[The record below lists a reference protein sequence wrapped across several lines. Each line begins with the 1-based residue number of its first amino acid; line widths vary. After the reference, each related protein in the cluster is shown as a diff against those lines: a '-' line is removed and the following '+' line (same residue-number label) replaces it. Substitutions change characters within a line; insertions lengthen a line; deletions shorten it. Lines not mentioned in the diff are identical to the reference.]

1 MDRRMTTNLTGKSR
15 ILVIS
20 AILAF
25 GGNIGFA
32 DDPKAA
38 DDPIKNE
45 TSDSGAA
52 IADLGGNSGVVIDAG
67 NEVGTVTSSN
77 LKGQARLQEALG
89 KQAYFR
95 SLSAINLQK
104 AIDSHLSN
112 ERERIESY
120 YEMRDY
126 RNEQVEADRN
136 PITEEIAIRR
146 AKEKAPDRLTS
157 QQYDEKSGK
166 IFWPKPLDDQVLKP
180 YTRVIEQNFAKRS
193 DPGHRYG
200 GGEARMV
207 ERLVKL
213 IQRAVDSIKEELTP
227 REYIALSDYLASI
240 HYEAM
245 FDLAGNR
252 VIND

>member
-1 MDRRMTTNLTGKSR
+1 MERRMTTILAGNSR
-15 ILVIS
+15 MLVIS
-20 AILAF
+20 ATLT
-25 GGNIGFA
+25 IGASFSFA
-32 DDPKAA
+32 DDPIKA
-38 DDPIKNE
+38 DVPIKNE

-52 IADLGGNSGVVIDAG
+52 IADLGGNGGIVVDVG
-67 NEVGTVTSSN
+67 DEVGTVTSSN
-77 LKGQARLQEALG
+77 LRGQARLREALG

-104 AIDSHLSN
+104 AIDAYLNN

-126 RNEQVEADRN
+126 RDEQVAAERN
-136 PITEEIAIRR
+136 PISEEIAIRR

-157 QQYDEKSGK
+157 QQYDQKSGK

-180 YTRVIEQNFAKRS
+180 YTRVIEENFAKRS
-193 DPGHRYG
+193 DPGHHYG
-200 GGEARMV
+200 GGEARMI
-207 ERLVKL
+207 ERIVKL

-252 VIND
+252 VINE